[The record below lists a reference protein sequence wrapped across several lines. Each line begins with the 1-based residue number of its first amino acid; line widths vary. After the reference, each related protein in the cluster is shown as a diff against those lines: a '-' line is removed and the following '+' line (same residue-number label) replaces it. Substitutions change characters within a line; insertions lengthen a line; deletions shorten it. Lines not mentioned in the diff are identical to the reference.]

1 MESKYM
7 IILSDGTEINDLRLN
22 GNNYIS
28 KKEITESMFK
38 GKCAVVSISDGVS
51 SLKMN
56 NVEVI
61 HVTKMEDEWWFALR
75 ELSQEELTQKQIRS
89 DIAYIAMMSGIE
101 L

>member
-1 MESKYM
+1 
-7 IILSDGTEINDLRLN
+7 
-22 GNNYIS
+22 
-28 KKEITESMFK
+28 
-38 GKCAVVSISDGVS
+38 
-51 SLKMN
+51 MN